1 MVVAGWAR
9 PDMLLRYTRARASS
23 RAAEKARGLGWG
35 SYDRPPTEDRPPVS
49 TFAVSRV
56 VLWVDYQWSSSAGR
70 RGLAVRQLRD
80 TSAFAGF
87 VETRSHNLLRTA
99 YLMVGDHQL
108 AQDLLQEALI
118 KTLIAWPR
126 LRDPEK
132 VDAYARRTVVTTAI
146 SWRRRRSFHEAPVE
160 FPPEPIGPDQAEHFA
175 THQVLIAHLRVLPPR
190 QRAAIVLR
198 YYEDLTLAQTAEV
211 MGCTVGSV
219 KSHVS
224 IGLGKLRERMG
235 SDFDLVPTGEREV
248 TS

>member
-1 MVVAGWAR
+1 MR
-9 PDMLLRYTRARASS
+9 
-23 RAAEKARGLGWG
+23 K
-35 SYDRPPTEDRPPVS
+35 
-49 TFAVSRV
+49 
-56 VLWVDYQWSSSAGR
+56 
-70 RGLAVRQLRD
+70 LRD
-80 TSAFAGF
+80 TSAFSEF
-87 VETRSHNLLRTA
+87 VEARSHALLRTA

-146 SWRRRRSFHEAPVE
+146 TWRRRRSFHERPAA
-160 FPPEPIGPDQAEHFA
+160 FPSDGPGPDQADHFA
-175 THQVLIAHLRVLPPR
+175 THQLLIAHLRGLPPR

-198 YYEDLTLAQTAEV
+198 YYEDLTLAQTAEI
-211 MGCTVGSV
+211 MGCSVGSV

-235 SDFDLVPTGEREV
+235 PALDLVPAGEEEV